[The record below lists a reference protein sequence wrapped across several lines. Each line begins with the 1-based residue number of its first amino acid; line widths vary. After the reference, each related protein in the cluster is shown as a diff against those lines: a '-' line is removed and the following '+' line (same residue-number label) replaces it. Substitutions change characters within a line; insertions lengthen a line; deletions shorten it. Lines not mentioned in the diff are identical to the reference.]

1 MDICASNWN
10 EDDASNITAAP
21 DGAPEGMAPSGVNN
35 VLRAHQ
41 GAIKRAYNW
50 SIPRQTTGTSTAYTL
65 SYTVAPGALVDGM
78 THVVEFHV
86 ANGAAST
93 LNVNLLGAIPIH
105 YYSAGAW
112 RVLPPG
118 LLGANEI
125 CRVAYHGSS
134 GAYRI
139 LGRPD
144 RTGELVPFAG
154 STPPAGMILAYGQAV
169 NRTQYAGLFAAF
181 GTAYGAGDGSST
193 FNLPD
198 MRGRVAA
205 GKGDM
210 GGSEAGRLNSVI
222 SSLLGAA
229 GGSQTQAFAVSAS
242 GSGSGT
248 AFTNGLGTVFA
259 NDSVTEVPGQFGGHH
274 VSTAH
279 VHSHSVSG
287 NASVSVSVSVS
298 GATDARSI
306 TQPTIIV
313 NYSVCV

>member
-50 SIPRQTTGTSTAYTL
+50 SIPKQTGSAATAYTL
-65 SYTVAPGALVDGM
+65 SYAVAPGALVDGM

-86 ANGAAST
+86 ANGTAST

-125 CRVAYHGSS
+125 CRVAYHGNS
-134 GAYRI
+134 GAYRLI
-139 LGRPD
+139 GRPD
-144 RTGELVPFAG
+144 TTGDWVPTGRATARAG
-154 STPPAGMILAYGQAV
+154 TILAYGQAV
-169 NRTQYAGLFAAF
+169 SRTEYAGLFAAYS
-181 GTAYGAGDGSST
+181 TTYGPGDGSTT

-198 MRGRVAA
+198 LRGRTVA
-205 GKGDM
+205 GKSNM
-210 GGSEAGRLNSVI
+210 GGSDAANLAGGST
-222 SSLLGAA
+222 LGAA
-229 GGSQTQAFAVSAS
+229 LGSQQHT
-242 GSGSGT
+242 
-248 AFTNGLGTVFA
+248 
-259 NDSVTEVPGQFGGHH
+259 
-274 VSTAH
+274 
-279 VHSHSVSG
+279 HSL
-287 NASVSVSVSVS
+287 SVSVSVS
-298 GATDARSI
+298 GSCSVSGTTDGPNLGGFGAVGGGFQVTPHPHGHNFSGSGSF
-306 TQPTIIV
+306 TGGGTGSGSAAADSSVQPTRIA
-313 NYSVCV
+313 NYAICL

>member
-50 SIPRQTTGTSTAYTL
+50 SVPRQTTGTSTAYTL

-134 GAYRI
+134 GAYRLI
-139 LGRPD
+139 GRPD
-144 RTGELVPFAG
+144 TTGDWVPTGRATARAG
-154 STPPAGMILAYGQAV
+154 TILGFGQAV
-169 NRTQYAGLFAAF
+169 SRTEYAGLFAAYG
-181 GTAYGAGDGSST
+181 GTYGVGDGSTT

-198 MRGRVAA
+198 LRGRVIA
-205 GKGDM
+205 GKADM
-210 GGSEAGRLNSVI
+210 GGSDASNLTGGST
-222 SSLLGAA
+222 LGAA
-229 GGSQTQAFAVSAS
+229 LGSQSHTQSFSGS

-248 AFTNGLGTVFA
+248 ALTNGLGTVFS
-259 NDSVTEVPGQFGGHH
+259 NDTYTEVPGAVGGHH

-279 VHSHSVSG
+279 AHSHAVSG

-298 GATDARSI
+298 GSTASGSSV
-306 TQPTIIV
+306 QPTIIG
-313 NYSVCV
+313 NHAVCL